1 VFERLRSQR
10 IGCAEGPDVLRAQQ
24 AGSGDGADRRRR
36 PGGGLLHGSLSLAGG
51 NEHGKAAENDGATPH
66 ESSHRPR
73 PRSPLGFWR
82 MNVEITPEPSDEERD
97 AIVAALE
104 TVPDGTSESHK
115 PWLRE
120 SEEP

>member
-1 VFERLRSQR
+1 
-10 IGCAEGPDVLRAQQ
+10 
-24 AGSGDGADRRRR
+24 
-36 PGGGLLHGSLSLAGG
+36 
-51 NEHGKAAENDGATPH
+51 
-66 ESSHRPR
+66 
-73 PRSPLGFWR
+73 

-104 TVPDGTSESHK
+104 TVLDGTSESHK